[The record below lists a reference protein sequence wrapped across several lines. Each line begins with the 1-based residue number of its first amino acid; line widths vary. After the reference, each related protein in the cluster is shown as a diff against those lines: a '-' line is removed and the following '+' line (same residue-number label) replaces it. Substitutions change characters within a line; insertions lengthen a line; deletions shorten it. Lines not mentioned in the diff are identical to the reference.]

1 MSQPPLIQTNI
12 FNSSFFTANTAPL
25 TIDTADKRY
34 LQLGGGSISG
44 SLNIGGELT
53 VQGQA
58 LIAPPDYVIDIT
70 PGQATNGKAL
80 VLDSSGQLS
89 SLTLNS
95 SGSGISTPNLKFGS
109 VNFDHSMFINIVQG
123 SAGASQAV
131 VLNATKDFNGIRNF
145 TCSGTITASTALVAQ
160 TLYCDTIAK
169 VGTQTMTASTLNIN
183 PNVLRLK
190 GLILT
195 ASATELNLLE
205 GVAGGSAV
213 SGKALVLGAT
223 GSITG
228 INEIAATTLFCDT
241 IAKVGTQTMTA
252 STLNINPNVLQLRGV
267 VLAASAT
274 ELNLLEG
281 VAGGSA
287 VSGKALVLGATGSIA
302 GINEI
307 AAATLSTTGDI
318 TCSGSLNGFLAY
330 GNQSAITSVG
340 SLTEL
345 GINSTPSEEY
355 LSITGSGLDYLDGSY
370 TRMMTLT
377 GSNITPVKFQIEV
390 HNGSRTISSNASWIG
405 NITNN
410 DLRFGINNS
419 TSMILTTT
427 GRLGVGTTSPS
438 APLHI
443 VGANTYVFGA
453 GGMTVYRL
461 RTDNGATES
470 ALGPITYNVAG
481 IFSGY
486 IACTAMAM
494 TSDRR
499 LKRNIQPC
507 PIDRV
512 KRLYDSCD
520 VKLYE
525 WNESENRQGQEVGLI
540 AQDLVS
546 AHLTDLISVF
556 YRDDIQEGDDP
567 TLEPGK
573 TQLNVDYS
581 RISAYN
587 MKMIQHLLTEI
598 DRLKDR
604 VANI

>member
-1 MSQPPLIQTNI
+1 MATQGIALVPGTNK
-12 FNSSFFTANTAPL
+12 
-25 TIDTADKRY
+25 D
-34 LQLGGGSISG
+34 ISG
-44 SLNIGGELT
+44 LGAISCSSLT
-53 VQGQA
+53 VGGQS
-58 LIAPPDYVIDIT
+58 ITPSPSYVFGIT

-80 VLDSSGQLS
+80 VLDSSGLLS

-95 SGSGISTPNLKFGS
+95 GGTGLSTPNLKFGS
-109 VNFDHSMFINIVQG
+109 INFDHSMYINIVQG

-145 TCSGTITASTALVAQ
+145 TCSGTITASTAMATP
-160 TLYCDTIAK
+160 TLTCDTISKA
-169 VGTQTMTASTLNIN
+169 GTQTMNATTLNLN
-183 PNVLRLK
+183 ATTLQLR
-190 GLILT
+190 GVAIT
-195 ASATELNLLE
+195 ASASELNSLS
-205 GVAGGSAV
+205 GSTAGSAV
-213 SGKALVLGAT
+213 NGKALVLDST
-223 GSITG
+223 GNISG
-228 INEIAATTLFCDT
+228 INAI
-241 IAKVGTQTMTA
+241 
-252 STLNINPNVLQLRGV
+252 
-267 VLAASAT
+267 SAT
-274 ELNLLEG
+274 S
-281 VAGGSA
+281 VSTSSDITAGG
-287 VSGKALVLGATGSIA
+287 VI
-302 GINEI
+302 
-307 AAATLSTTGDI
+307 
-318 TCSGSLNGFLAY
+318 NGFLAY

-370 TRMMTLT
+370 TRMMTLI
-377 GSNITPVKFQIEV
+377 GSNTTPVKFQIEV
-390 HNGSRTISSNASWIG
+390 HNGSKTIATNSTWIG
-405 NITNN
+405 NYTNN

-419 TSMILTTT
+419 TAMILTTT

-443 VGANTYVFGA
+443 VGTNTYVFGA

-470 ALGPITYNVAG
+470 ALGPISYNVAG

-556 YRDDIQEGDDP
+556 FYRDDIQEGDDP

-587 MKMIQHLLTEI
+587 MKMIQHLMTEI
-598 DRLKDR
+598 GRIKDR
-604 VANI
+604 VSNIES